1 MPVIVAI
8 CLLLLPVSL
17 AAQEQT
23 AQRQSTSNFAYNFAR
38 VTDEL
43 ASRQSSVYD
52 IAEDSNG
59 LIWFAGDTDGLL
71 RFDGYQYLRWGDDA
85 TKDVGRFSV
94 SAVLLSQQNEVW
106 LGTWGQGLLRWDHDK
121 QRYITLQSADS
132 ALLDDRVQE
141 LHQDAQGRIWVG
153 TAAGMNLLTRND
165 TGEPVL
171 KTFDQVATDDPFSGL
186 RIWSFSATDDALW
199 VGTSDGVFAID
210 SDLQSSQHFSMPRH
224 KQTSQ
229 RDNEIRAVFGND
241 SGVWTGTIN
250 GLYHKPAD
258 SDDFVHID
266 PVAPNSHQPTVNV
279 IKYLSNGHLLIGA
292 RDGLYIVDSTRNELV
307 PDANGNARHLTN
319 IDVRD
324 LHVGSNQGVWLT
336 SRDQG
341 IFYSPS
347 PQQTFTPLSAADDSE
362 IDRLLQQPVSALE
375 YANNGDLWLTVPG
388 HVLKRTQG
396 DQWRYW
402 QIPEHLQSQRLGS
415 LSIAAN
421 GDVWLGGTNEL
432 FVIRARTQEL
442 EVLNEFYARLGI
454 DNNGIN
460 SLYTDANSVLVSVWG
475 QGLARWQFASDELEW
490 ELRLADKSNLDVIT
504 DIDVIADHAW
514 LTTRY
519 SGTFNRGA
527 DESTWQQFNPRML
540 GERIMP
546 SNNLSCLHPESR
558 TRMWLCTDFGLVLL
572 DATTL
577 ESDVYRREQGLS
589 HERIVDLMYDE
600 SDYLWL
606 ATARGISRFDVA
618 DDSFINF
625 AETDGLPALDMATGS
640 LSRAP
645 DGTMAVGTG
654 AGAVEWQPD
663 QLQLV
668 SAPPRVAL
676 SRIWIDDK
684 ERTSSL
690 DMTNPEIELE
700 HDHQSFS
707 VQFSVLDFHD
717 PARNRT
723 EYRLVGRHDDWRQL
737 DNMRRVAFTSLPPG
751 DYELQIRGWSSH
763 GLRTQQDLLLPVSVQ
778 FAWWQHS
785 AVWVLLALLGTG
797 VIVLLF
803 RWRVAVVQRQNER
816 LNQLVEE
823 RTAALESLNQKLHTQ
838 SQTDYLTDLYNRRGF
853 TERFAWLHGYA
864 QRHPQPMTLVLL
876 DIDHFKQFNDTYGHE
891 VGDELLVS
899 LSQLLSNNLRKQD
912 VVARWGGEEFV
923 LLLPDTPVSG
933 AQKLCEK
940 LRSKIAEHQ
949 LPGTKNTHQVT
960 ATLAIFTSALGD
972 DDLDT
977 MLHYADQA
985 LYAGKGSGRNKVVV
999 ASN

>member
-1 MPVIVAI
+1 MPALVAVFLLLFPVI
-8 CLLLLPVSL
+8 L
-17 AAQEQT
+17 AAQD
-23 AQRQSTSNFAYNFAR
+23 QSTQHNASNVAYNLNR

-43 ASRQSSVYD
+43 ASRQASVYD
-52 IAEDSNG
+52 IAEDPNG

-85 TKDVGRFSV
+85 TADIGRFSV
-94 SAVLLSQQNEVW
+94 SAVLLSQQNEIW
-106 LGTWGQGLLRWDHDK
+106 LGTWGQGLLRWDREK
-121 QRYITLQSADS
+121 QRYISLQSTNS

-153 TAAGMNLLTRND
+153 TTAGMNLLTRNES
-165 TGEPVL
+165 GEPVL
-171 KTFDQVATDDPFSGL
+171 QTFAQVAAEDPFSDL
-186 RIWSFSATDDALW
+186 RIWSFSASDEALW
-199 VGTSDGVFAID
+199 VGTSDGVFAITP
-210 SDLQSSQHFSMPRH
+210 DLQSYQHFTMPRH
-224 KQTSQ
+224 TETSQ
-229 RDNEIRAVFGND
+229 RDNEIRAVFSNE

-250 GLYHKPAD
+250 GLYHKPAGGE
-258 SDDFVHID
+258 DFVHVD
-266 PVAPNSHQPTVNV
+266 PVAPNAHQPTINV

-292 RDGLYIVDSTRNELV
+292 RDGLYIIDSTQHELV
-307 PDANGNARHLTN
+307 PDSRGEARHLTN

-324 LHVGSNQGVWLT
+324 LHVDSNQGLWVT
-336 SRDQG
+336 TRDQG
-341 IFYSPS
+341 IFHSPS
-347 PQQTFTPLSAADDSE
+347 PQQTFTPLRADDE
-362 IDRLLQQPVSALE
+362 DIDRLLQQPISALE
-375 YANNGDLWLTVPG
+375 YADNGDLWLTVPG

-402 QIPEHLQSQRLGS
+402 QIPEQLQSQRLGS
-415 LSIAAN
+415 MSIAAN

-432 FVIRARTQEL
+432 FVIRASTQEL

-460 SLYTDANSVLVSVWG
+460 SLYSDTNSVLISVWG
-475 QGLARWQFASDELEW
+475 QGLARWQLDNDKLQW
-490 ELRLADKSNLDVIT
+490 ELKLAEQSSLDMIT
-504 DIDVIADHAW
+504 DIDVIADHTW

-527 DESTWQQFNPRML
+527 AESTWQQFNPRML
-540 GERIMP
+540 GERVMP

-589 HERIVDLMYDE
+589 HERVVDLMYDE
-600 SDYLWL
+600 SGYLWL
-606 ATARGISRFDVA
+606 ATARGVTRFDVS
-618 DDSFINF
+618 DESFINF
-625 AETDGLPALDMATGS
+625 AATDGLPALDMSAGS

-645 DGTMAVGTG
+645 EGTMAVGTA

-676 SRIWIDDK
+676 SRIWVNDK
-684 ERTSSL
+684 EITSTL
-690 DMTNPEIELE
+690 DMANPQIELE

-717 PARNRT
+717 AARNRS
-723 EYRLVGRHDDWRQL
+723 EYRLVGLHDNWRPL

-751 DYELQIRGWSSH
+751 EYELQVRGWSSH
-763 GLRTQQDLLLPVSVQ
+763 GLRAQEDLRLPVSVQ

-785 AVWVLLALLGTG
+785 VVWVLLALFITG

-803 RWRVAVVQRQNER
+803 RWRVAIIQRQNER

-838 SQTDYLTDLYNRRGF
+838 SQTDYLTGLYNRRGF

-864 QRHPQPMTLVLL
+864 QRHPQPMSLVLL

-891 VGDELLVS
+891 AGDELLVS
-899 LSQLLSNNLRKQD
+899 LSHLLSNNLRKQD

-923 LLLPDTPVSG
+923 LLLPDTPASG

-940 LRSKIAEHQ
+940 LRNKIAAHQ
-949 LPGTKNTHQVT
+949 LPGTKSAHQVT

-985 LYAGKGSGRNKVVV
+985 LYAGKDSGRNKVVL
-999 ASN
+999 ASI